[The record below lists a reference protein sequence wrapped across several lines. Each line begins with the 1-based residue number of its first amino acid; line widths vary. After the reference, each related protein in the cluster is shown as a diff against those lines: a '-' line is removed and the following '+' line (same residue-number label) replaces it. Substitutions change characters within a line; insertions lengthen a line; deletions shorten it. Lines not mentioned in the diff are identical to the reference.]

1 MKILFFDKFK
11 ELIDY
16 IKDDLEKK
24 QLKCKD
30 LIFCLENMKL
40 KFMKYEVLLLNM
52 EKVFCDVVNF
62 YKFWLFMGF
71 KDNVFFV

>member
-1 MKILFFDKFK
+1 
-11 ELIDY
+11 
-16 IKDDLEKK
+16 
-24 QLKCKD
+24 
-30 LIFCLENMKL
+30 
-40 KFMKYEVLLLNM
+40 MKYEVLLLNM